1 VVMSNRNESPVF
13 AVTRAGVTLPVT
25 GAFLRV
31 AGSGR
36 VACAMATSRGLS
48 AVKGTGMP
56 QLSTAHVQ
64 DQLLGQM
71 AIRNPYTD
79 KTRAAVIGGGARG
92 PHPARDPEPV

>member
-13 AVTRAGVTLPVT
+13 AVTRAGVTLPMT
-25 GAFLRV
+25 GAFLPV

-36 VACAMATSRGLS
+36 AACAAAACSGLFTG
-48 AVKGTGMP
+48 KGTGMP
-56 QLSTAHVQ
+56 QLGTAHVQ

-79 KTRAAVIGGGARG
+79 KTRAAAIGGGARG
-92 PHPARDPEPV
+92 PHPAREPEPV